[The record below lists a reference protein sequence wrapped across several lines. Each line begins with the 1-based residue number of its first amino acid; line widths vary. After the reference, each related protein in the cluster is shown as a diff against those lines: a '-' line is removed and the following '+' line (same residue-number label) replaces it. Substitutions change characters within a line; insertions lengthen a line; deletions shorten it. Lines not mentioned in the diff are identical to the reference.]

1 MFAVKVMPNFE
12 IPSHK
17 IYRNYEPLYNS
28 GSMST
33 SVNPASENCIS
44 VTLQSKGANTPKYPQ
59 FLASVED

>member
-1 MFAVKVMPNFE
+1 MQTCEGVHIVVSDDMFAVKVMPNFE

-44 VTLQSKGANTPKYPQ
+44 VTLQ
-59 FLASVED
+59 